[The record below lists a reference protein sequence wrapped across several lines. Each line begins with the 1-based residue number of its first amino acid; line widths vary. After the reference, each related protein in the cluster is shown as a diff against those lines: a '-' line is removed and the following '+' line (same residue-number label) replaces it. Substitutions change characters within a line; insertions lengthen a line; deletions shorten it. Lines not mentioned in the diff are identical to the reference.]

1 MAGYKA
7 KISFN
12 NIDSIRALLHNQVI
26 NKATIEFN
34 VLDGSQSEYLAHDKL
49 VLVRTNSAGENIFLS
64 DFLLEG
70 NDYFGGDL
78 NNEKYQFNIT
88 RYLYQLLTNL
98 ITLQNCIC
106 FQEEVLLMLIE
117 RYWKKKCY

>member
-1 MAGYKA
+1 MQDIKPRFRLIILIQLEHSY
-7 KISFN
+7 I
-12 NIDSIRALLHNQVI
+12 NQVI

-70 NDYFGGDL
+70 TIILEG
-78 NNEKYQFNIT
+78 I
-88 RYLYQLLTNL
+88 
-98 ITLQNCIC
+98 
-106 FQEEVLLMLIE
+106 
-117 RYWKKKCY
+117 

>member
-88 RYLYQLLTNL
+88 RYLYQLLTNPDYTPEL
-98 ITLQNCIC
+98 YFAFRRRCC
-106 FQEEVLLMLIE
+106 
-117 RYWKKKCY
+117 